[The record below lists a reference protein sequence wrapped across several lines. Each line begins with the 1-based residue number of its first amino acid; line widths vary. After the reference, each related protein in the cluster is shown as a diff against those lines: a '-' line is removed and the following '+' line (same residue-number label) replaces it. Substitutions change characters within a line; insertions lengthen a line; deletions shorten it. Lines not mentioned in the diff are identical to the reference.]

1 MAIVIL
7 SGTATFRME
16 ARYHIRRSHGFRK
29 MTKDTTDLRNGLPG
43 HTDAPLGA
51 DDLDRTDDAPVAR
64 EPEVVSP
71 EIGKN
76 VPSGQTTKG

>member
-1 MAIVIL
+1 MAKDE
-7 SGTATFRME
+7 T
-16 ARYHIRRSHGFRK
+16 RS
-29 MTKDTTDLRNGLPG
+29 DLRDGLPG
-43 HTDAPLGA
+43 HCDGSPPLGA
-51 DDLDRTDDAPVAR
+51 DVPDRTDDAPVAR